1 MIFLQIHVVR
11 PGDTLYG
18 LSQSY
23 NLPIETIASDNA
35 ISDPSRL
42 VVGQALVIRITGS
55 YYWVSP
61 GDSLYIISQRVNVP
75 VDVLAQVNNIQN
87 PNQLPVG
94 LRLYIPPRPKPTKEV
109 AAYIDTQTTR
119 ERTGEEV
126 RAVGDQLTYLNIFSY
141 AVDAN
146 GNLTPPNDEP
156 AIIAAYERN
165 VAPLMVLT
173 NFADGTFSQEIAAAI
188 LNNPSLQDTLLAN
201 ALSIM
206 EEKGYRG
213 IDFDFEYV
221 GRENREAYNAFIAKA
236 ANFFQPNYFVSSA
249 LAPKL
254 STNQVGTL
262 YEGHDYAAHG
272 RVLDFVFL
280 MTYEWGWSGGPPMAV
295 SPLNEVRRV
304 LEYAITQIPRNKIM
318 MGIPLYGY
326 DWTLPYVAGGQW
338 AKVVSPARAVE
349 LALQYNARIEYD
361 YTAQAPYF
369 NYWDEQG
376 REHVVW
382 FEDARS
388 IQAKFNLVKS
398 LGIRGFFYWALGTD
412 FPQNWLLI
420 EDNFTVVKHI

>member
-1 MIFLQIHVVR
+1 MQIHVVR
-11 PGDTLYG
+11 PGDTLYK

-23 NLPIETIASDNA
+23 NLPVETIASDNA

-42 VVGQALVIRITGS
+42 VVGQALVITITGS

-61 GDSLYIISQRVNVP
+61 GDTLYIISQRVNVP
-75 VDVLAQVNNIQN
+75 LDVLIQVNNIQN

-94 LRLYIPPRPKPTKEV
+94 LRLYIPPRPRPTKEV

-119 ERTGEEV
+119 ERTAEEV

-146 GNLTPPNDEP
+146 GNLTPPDDEA
-156 AIIAAYERN
+156 AIAAAYEHN

-173 NFADGTFSQEIAAAI
+173 NFADGTFSPDIATAI
-188 LNNPSLQDTLLAN
+188 LNNPDIQDTLFAN

-206 EEKGYRG
+206 EQKGYRG

-221 GRENREAYNAFIAKA
+221 GGENREAYNAFIAKA
-236 ANFFQPNYFVSSA
+236 ADFFQPNYFVSSA

-254 STNQVGTL
+254 STDQVGTL

-295 SPLNEVRRV
+295 SPINEVRRV
-304 LEYAITQIPRNKIM
+304 LEYAITQIPRDKIM

-326 DWTLPYVAGGQW
+326 DWTLPYVPGGQW
-338 AKVVSPARAVE
+338 ARVVSPVRAVE

-361 YTAQAPYF
+361 YVAQAPYF

-376 REHVVW
+376 RQHVVW

-398 LGIRGFFYWALGTD
+398 LGIRGFFYWALGPD
-412 FPQNWLLI
+412 FPQNWLLV
-420 EDNFTVVKHI
+420 EDNFTVVKQV